1 MARNSIIFTAR
12 GPAVYRNVRKD
23 LTGEPLLLLDEDEVK
38 TLVLDF
44 ASYVETSETISSAT
58 ASAENVSCSI
68 STTSPRV
75 TLTLSAAT
83 SNSDGKVTVVVT
95 FSTANKW
102 RGIIRVR
109 RAERFDAEVLES
121 DYA

>member
-12 GPAVYRNVRKD
+12 GPAVFRNVRKD
-23 LTGEPLLLLDEDEVK
+23 LTGEPLLLIDQDEVK

-44 ASYVETSETISSAT
+44 ASYVESGETISSAT
-58 ASAENVSCSI
+58 AAAESVTCSI
-68 STTSPRV
+68 STSSPLV

-83 SNSDGKVTVVVT
+83 SNSDGRVTVVVT
-95 FSTANKW
+95 MSTANKW

-109 RAERFDAEVLES
+109 RADRFDAEVLES